1 MAVDAL
7 LAGPRPPWRL
17 LPAWRLGVWL
27 SIYFCISSSHHP
39 TFGAPWPRGR
49 ALLVA
54 DSSLDR
60 VVRLEDRDGSGTIDP
75 VVAGDA
81 LVFYDDA
88 SPGPDLSTPSG
99 VASAPDGTV
108 FLLDG
113 GTLDAVLRLSDRNGD
128 GDAND
133 DGEVLIFYNA
143 SSPGPNLSTPNS
155 LVYAADGTLYLADDG
170 KLKGLILGLKDKNGD
185 GDALDDGEWWIVYD
199 SQAVE
204 GSGAPLP
211 VLGDIEA
218 LAVTAAGALFVTDA
232 TQQAVARLQD
242 LNGDGDAMDAGEA
255 ALFYQPQGAHPFA
268 DPEGIAVNADGE
280 VFATDEDTGLVVRLF
295 DSNGDGRAEGA
306 GEVRIFV
313 DATAPAFPRDTNDLM
328 ARDDGVLL
336 VLDGSRDQVFW
347 IADGDGDGIA
357 FSPGEVE
364 PLLITSGEDLL
375 GTPSAIA
382 EIPSDLP
389 EAVVIASIEPNE
401 GKMEG
406 GNQATVRGH
415 FPGHERR
422 LEVRFGVNLAAVTAA
437 ALDQIQ
443 VVAPPAAAPGPVDV
457 AVATAQGQAVLL
469 SGYRYVTAVPPAP
482 GPYLLVAD
490 SSLDRIVR
498 LQDRDNSGL
507 VDPNTPGEVFIF
519 YDDASPGPDLSTPSG
534 MALGDGSA
542 VFLLDGGTLDAVLAL
557 KDNNGDGDAN
567 DDGEF
572 AIFYDDTSSG
582 PDLSTPNSL
591 ARADN
596 GTLYLADDGQ
606 AKGLVLGLKDRN
618 GNGDA
623 LDEDEWWMVYD
634 SEQAAAA
641 SPLLPVL
648 GDIEGLAVGPGGTI
662 YVTDATLQVVARLED
677 LNGDGDALDGEE
689 VKIVYDPRGAHAFA
703 DPEGIAVGASG
714 EVYVTDEDIG
724 LIVRLEDLNR
734 DGRFEGS
741 QEAMIWVDAS
751 APLPPRDTNDLL
763 AVDGALLA
771 LDGTHDQVYRL
782 SDLDGDGAA
791 LSSGEVEPVIDP
803 AAQGVLGTPSALVEV
818 APAEKKVLIASVEPS
833 EGKLAGGNPAAIRGQ
848 FPGHE
853 QGVEVRFGANRASV
867 VEAKEDRL
875 QVVVPAA
882 LQAGPVAVQV
892 TIGQGQAVLA
902 NGYRYLSESKG
913 FVRGNIN
920 GDDRADLSDAVG
932 ILSYLF
938 LGSAPPGCLDAA
950 DVDDDGDIAI
960 TDAIY
965 LLTHL
970 FLGSAPPPPPYPDPG
985 DDPTADSLPCGP

>member
-7 LAGPRPPWRL
+7 LFGLRPPRRL
-17 LPAWRLGVWL
+17 LPAWRLGIWL
-27 SIYFCISSSHHP
+27 SLYFCISSSHHP

-75 VVAGDA
+75 VVAGEA

-99 VASAPDGTV
+99 LASAPDGTV

-113 GTLDAVLRLSDRNGD
+113 GTLDAVLRLSDLNGD
-128 GDAND
+128 GNAND
-133 DGEVLIFYNA
+133 DGEVSIFYDA

-155 LVYAADGTLYLADDG
+155 LVYAADGALYLADDG
-170 KLKGLILGLKDKNGD
+170 KSKGLILGLKDKNGD
-185 GDALDDGEWWIVYD
+185 GDALDDGEWWMVYD

-204 GSGAPLP
+204 SSGVLLP
-211 VLGDIEA
+211 VLSDIEA
-218 LAVTAAGALFVTDA
+218 LAVTAAGVLFVTDA
-232 TQQAVARLQD
+232 TQQVVARLED

-295 DSNGDGRAEGA
+295 DADGDGRAEGA
-306 GEVRIFV
+306 GEVKIFV

-364 PLLITSGEDLL
+364 PLLNNSGEKVL
-375 GTPSAIA
+375 GTPSALVEIA
-382 EIPSDLP
+382 SDMP
-389 EAVVIASIEPNE
+389 EVVVIASIEPKE

-406 GNQATVRGH
+406 GNPATVRGH
-415 FPGHERR
+415 FPGFGSR
-422 LEVRFGVNLAAVTAA
+422 LQVRFGSNLAAVTSA

-443 VVAPPAAAPGPVDV
+443 VVVPAAAVSGSVDV
-457 AVATAQGQAVLL
+457 KVETAQGQAVLP
-469 SGYRYVTAVPPAP
+469 SGYRYAAEVPPAP

-490 SSLDRIVR
+490 SSLDRVVR
-498 LQDRDNSGL
+498 LQDRDRSGL
-507 VDPNTPGEVFIF
+507 VDPNTPGEVIVF

-534 MALGDGSA
+534 MALGDGGA

-567 DDGEF
+567 DEGEF
-572 AIFYDDTSSG
+572 TIFYDDTSPG

-591 ARADN
+591 ARAAN
-596 GTLYLADDGQ
+596 GILYLADDGQ

-618 GNGDA
+618 GDGDA
-623 LDEDEWWMVYD
+623 LDEDEWWVVYD
-634 SEQAAAA
+634 SEQAAA
-641 SPLLPVL
+641 SPPLPVL
-648 GDIEGLAVGPGGTI
+648 GDIEGLAVGPGGVI

-677 LNGDGDALDGEE
+677 LNGDGDTLDGDE
-689 VKIVYDPRGAHAFA
+689 VKMVYDPRGAHTFA
-703 DPEGIAVGASG
+703 DPEGIAVGTNG
-714 EVYVTDEDIG
+714 EVYVTDEDTG

-734 DGRFEGS
+734 DGRFEGP
-741 QEAMIWVDAS
+741 QEAVIWVDAS
-751 APLPPRDTNDLL
+751 APLPPKDTNDLL

-803 AAQGVLGTPSALVEV
+803 AAKGVLGTPSALAEV
-818 APAEKKVLIASVEPS
+818 APAEEQVLITSVEPS
-833 EGKLAGGNPAAIRGQ
+833 QGKLAGGNTAAIRGQ

-867 VEAKEDRL
+867 VEAKADRL

-882 LQAGPVAVQV
+882 LQAGPVAVKV
-892 TIGQGQAVLA
+892 ATGQGQAVLA

-913 FVRGNIN
+913 FVRGNMN

-932 ILSYLF
+932 ILGYLF
-938 LGSAPPGCLDAA
+938 LGSAPPVCFDAA

-965 LLTHL
+965 LLSHL
-970 FLGSAPPPPPYPDPG
+970 FLGGAPPPQPYPDSG
-985 DDPTADSLPCGP
+985 DDPTSDSLTCGP